1 MENEE
6 RIEQGANDA
15 ESQQEEKRFTQTE
28 VDALISKRLARAL
41 KNVPDDKELAEFRTW
56 KSNHAEER
64 RDETD
69 DRLNAELKAAKEA
82 AEQLKRDNYILTKGV
97 TGDEAE
103 FLAFKA
109 AKMVDKTTTFEQAVD
124 QLVTERKKAT
134 FDWTG
139 KVGQNGDPAERNASL
154 MNQLIR
160 NAFKN

>member
-1 MENEE
+1 MDIEE
-6 RIEQGANDA
+6 KNEQGAGGT
-15 ESQQEEKRFTQTE
+15 ESQQEEKKFSQSE

-41 KNVPDDKELAEFRTW
+41 KGVPDEKELTAYRAW
-56 KSNHAEER
+56 KSAHADDE

-82 AEQLKRDNYILTKGV
+82 AEQLKRDNYILKKGIS
-97 TGDEAE
+97 GDEAE
-103 FLAFKA
+103 FLAYKA

-139 KVGQNGDPAERNASL
+139 KVGQNGDPAERNASV

-160 NAFKN
+160 NAVKN